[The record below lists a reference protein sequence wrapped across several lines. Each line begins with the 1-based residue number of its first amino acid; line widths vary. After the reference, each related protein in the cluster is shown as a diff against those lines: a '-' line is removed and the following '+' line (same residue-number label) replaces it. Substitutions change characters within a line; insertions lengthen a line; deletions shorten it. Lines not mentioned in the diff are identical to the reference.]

1 MLINNINI
9 NNFNATLLSRDIQVA
24 NVTTFTD
31 WLDNSTSP
39 TKLKEEKFKF
49 SPIEVKLLVEGNN
62 EQEVLTNISNIII
75 KCKSGELKF
84 TDMDYYYNV
93 TVESYSN
100 KKIID
105 KAYEL
110 EITFKSDYKYKL
122 EVIETMSRIIT
133 KTINVPGNAET
144 PCIVEITPGVDAID
158 LIINGLSED
167 PITIR
172 NLKQNKKII
181 INESTVL
188 QEGINKFE
196 DTDLWEFP
204 SLQPGAN
211 TITLSKNT
219 MNMNIK
225 YKGRWI

>member
-1 MLINNINI
+1 MIINNINI

-24 NVTTFTD
+24 NVTTFIG

-39 TKLKEEKFKF
+39 IKLKEEKFKF
-49 SPIEVKLLVEGNN
+49 SPIGVKLLVEGNN

-110 EITFKSDYKYKL
+110 EITFKSDYKYKPQI
-122 EVIETMSRIIT
+122 IETMNRLTT
-133 KTINVPGNAET
+133 KTINVIGNTET
-144 PCIVEITPGVDAID
+144 PCIVEITPSVDAID
-158 LIINGLSED
+158 LTVNGLGDD
-167 PITIR
+167 PIIIK

-188 QEGINKFE
+188 QEGTNKFM
-196 DTDLWEFP
+196 DTDMWDFP
-204 SLQPGAN
+204 KLKPGSN

-219 MNMNIK
+219 MDVNIK